1 MRQLLQRPASQITS
15 HPSHI
20 TTTKTNMQ
28 NTKQSYTY
36 TLLDQPLHS
45 VRWVRPCML
54 QNCSCKGDHLTV
66 PRCMGAD
73 RGGCTIATDGTV
85 NGHTCQ
91 LTQCRK
97 RTLLLYCVYIIFYI
111 HICTTCN
118 SAHQSES
125 SADLDRAR
133 FFTGPFAPFNRRG
146 FLSESFVNLS
156 RQSGTPGRRSSA
168 GGHEAKFTLDRDRA
182 WSIG

>member
-1 MRQLLQRPASQITS
+1 MNFLCFHIACCILALYRCRRMTLFEPQHKVIKARLRQHRVTTDSQWAQLGHHASALLQRPASQITS

-20 TTTKTNMQ
+20 TTTKTCMQ

-91 LTQCRK
+91 LT
-97 RTLLLYCVYIIFYI
+97 
-111 HICTTCN
+111 
-118 SAHQSES
+118 
-125 SADLDRAR
+125 
-133 FFTGPFAPFNRRG
+133 
-146 FLSESFVNLS
+146 
-156 RQSGTPGRRSSA
+156 
-168 GGHEAKFTLDRDRA
+168 
-182 WSIG
+182 

>member
-1 MRQLLQRPASQITS
+1 
-15 HPSHI
+15 
-20 TTTKTNMQ
+20 MQ

-36 TLLDQPLHS
+36 TLLLDQPLHS

-133 FFTGPFAPFNRRG
+133 FFTGPFAPFSRPAACATSSTKSGSPTRSSGPKAMNQVRS
-146 FLSESFVNLS
+146 SESKFCVKFVMIL
-156 RQSGTPGRRSSA
+156 
-168 GGHEAKFTLDRDRA
+168 
-182 WSIG
+182 